1 MEDNKDNKSTEKLF
15 FHVQTDGSVVEIE
28 SKDMED
34 LKIPHEETFIPSE
47 KLDKYHSYFDTLVL
61 SGGSVRGV
69 GVLGALHY
77 AKVNLFIENINTFV
91 GVSSG
96 AMICYMLAIG
106 YTPLELIKSVC
117 VNQDFMHK
125 LQNFSFINMLHGEG
139 ATSYNPIN
147 EILEKLTIDK
157 IGRFVTLKSL
167 KETFGKTLIC
177 GTFNY
182 TQGRAEYLSA
192 KNYPDMPCLTAIRL
206 SANLPLFF
214 KHYKYMGNYYID
226 GGIADNFP
234 IQLVAKPENRVLGF
248 LLLPKHQDKNPTELN
263 ILEFIYSLFFVPSNK
278 AMEYKSE
285 QISDC
290 MIVKLRL
297 NNIKVFNFDVSRKI
311 ILDMFSNGY
320 QLAKKFFENKEN

>member
-28 SKDMED
+28 SKDTED

-106 YTPLELIKSVC
+106 YTPIELIKNVC

-214 KHYKYMGNYYID
+214 KHYKYMGN
-226 GGIADNFP
+226 
-234 IQLVAKPENRVLGF
+234 
-248 LLLPKHQDKNPTELN
+248 
-263 ILEFIYSLFFVPSNK
+263 
-278 AMEYKSE
+278 
-285 QISDC
+285 
-290 MIVKLRL
+290 
-297 NNIKVFNFDVSRKI
+297 I
-311 ILDMFSNGY
+311 I
-320 QLAKKFFENKEN
+320 